1 MEGLADP
8 EAFKACYAQFRKSDN
23 DRDVLITQLLS
34 NYEDLK
40 IRYQSV
46 KNQLEDE
53 KENREI
59 WQRETRDA
67 RRQLHQS
74 KLANVSPVSCLCL
87 PCTPSHQ
94 IHSSQV
100 TTSKSYRLLWNQ
112 TLCLIALEPVLSSLG
127 VARLF
132 IRHRVIFLFPTNSC

>member
-40 IRYQSV
+40 IRYQNV

-74 KLANVSPVSCLCL
+74 KLANVSPVFSLSLSLSTLPSIQFHSILDRRSSTGTLVASFGITDFVVLLCSQSSGL
-87 PCTPSHQ
+87 FDVPCIP
-94 IHSSQV
+94 
-100 TTSKSYRLLWNQ
+100 
-112 TLCLIALEPVLSSLG
+112 
-127 VARLF
+127 
-132 IRHRVIFLFPTNSC
+132 IRHELILSN